1 MVLSGMAVAPLPP
14 WLVDEDSRPGGLSSS
29 SGHQLAAATLYA
41 VYTSRRY
48 LAPKVRTFVDHL
60 ASSCA
65 VARARRAGA
74 VLSARANARCA

>member
-1 MVLSGMAVAPLPP
+1 MVLAGMALAALPP
-14 WLVDEDSRPGGLSSS
+14 WLVDEDIAAGRLVEVLPT
-29 SGHQLAAATLYA
+29 HRLAAGTLYA

-65 VARARRAGA
+65 GAR
-74 VLSARANARCA
+74 